1 MTELNPD
8 TIEEHAIV
16 VAVHGTQAELEI
28 ERKQAC
34 GLCGKTRGCGVSLV
48 GKALGHHGTVKVD
61 NTLNASVGQ
70 HVLLRMHPNALLRGT
85 AILYGVPLLGLILGA
100 MSGKL
105 FFNQWQPDVFSMN
118 GIELLGAFVGFL
130 LSQWW
135 VRRYRLGSSAAF
147 APELVKVLDYS
158 VINFSCERSQ

>member
-1 MTELNPD
+1 MSAHIHD
-8 TIEEHAIV
+8 SIEEHAIV
-16 VAVHGTQAELEI
+16 VAVHGHQAELEI

-70 HVLLRMHPNALLRGT
+70 HVLLRMHPSYLLRGT
-85 AILYGVPLLGLILGA
+85 AILYGAPLLGLILGA
-100 MSGKL
+100 LCGKL
-105 FFNQWQPDVFSMN
+105 IFNQVDTDAISTSGVE
-118 GIELLGAFVGFL
+118 ILGALVGL
-130 LSQWW
+130 ILSQWW
-135 VRRYRLGSSAAF
+135 MHRYRIGSSAAY
-147 APELVKVLDYS
+147 APELVKVVDYS